1 MVPLVQSALKLDLML
16 TQKGYLKSKK
26 EGSST
31 PLNSFTSEE
40 ELAAACLSHFP
51 TGDAH
56 TVRMGIRH

>member
-1 MVPLVQSALKLDLML
+1 ML

-31 PLNSFTSEE
+31 PLNSFTSEG
-40 ELAAACLSHFP
+40 ELAAAGESHAP

-56 TVRMGIRH
+56 TVRMGIRL

>member
-31 PLNSFTSEE
+31 PLNSFTSEG
-40 ELAAACLSHFP
+40 ELAAARGSHAP